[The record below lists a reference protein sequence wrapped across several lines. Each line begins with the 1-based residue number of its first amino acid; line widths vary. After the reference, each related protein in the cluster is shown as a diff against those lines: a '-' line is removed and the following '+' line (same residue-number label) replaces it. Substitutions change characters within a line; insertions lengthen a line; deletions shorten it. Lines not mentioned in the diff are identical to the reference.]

1 MLRSIPPHVRWVSLV
16 VGLLGLS
23 VLIQG
28 TAVLLA
34 SRQPLGLV
42 EDYERKAAEWD
53 EHRAQL
59 DRNDDLGWELALSTR
74 SLPGGAELRVDL
86 RDDSGLPIEGARV
99 SLVAFH
105 NANADDKLRVDLE
118 PLTEGGYGRA
128 VPLSRSG
135 LYEFQFDVQ
144 FAGERFTAVRRETVA
159 AGG

>member
-34 SRQPLGLV
+34 TRQPLGLV

-59 DRNDDLGWELALSTR
+59 DRNDDLGWELAFTAR
-74 SLPGGAELRVDL
+74 SLPGGAQLRVEL
-86 RDDSGLPIEGARV
+86 RDDAGLPIEGALV
-99 SLVAFH
+99 KVVAFH
-105 NANADDKLRVDLE
+105 NANADDKLRIDLE
-118 PLTEGGYGRA
+118 PLAQGGYGVA
-128 VPLSRSG
+128 VPLRRSG
-135 LYEFQFDVQ
+135 LYEFQFDVEH
-144 FAGERFTAVRRETVA
+144 AGERFTAVRRETVA
-159 AGG
+159 AGS